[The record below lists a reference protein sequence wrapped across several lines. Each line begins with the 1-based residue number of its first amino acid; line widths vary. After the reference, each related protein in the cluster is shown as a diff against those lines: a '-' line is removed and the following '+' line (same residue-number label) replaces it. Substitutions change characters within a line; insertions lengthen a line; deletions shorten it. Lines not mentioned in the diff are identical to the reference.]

1 MADPIVAG
9 KKLFLVL
16 KDVEYCRWL
25 DVIHFENETICLP
38 KGTVVVVRS
47 EVSLYLGEIYR
58 YDGSSYPHRHWF
70 GDLYSD
76 GETYYLMP
84 SGWEDD

>member
-1 MADPIVAG
+1 MDDPLVD
-9 KKLFLVL
+9 KRKVFLVL

-38 KGTVVVVRS
+38 RGTVVVVRT

-58 YDGSSYPHRHWF
+58 YDGSSYPHLHWF